1 MLEDELPD
9 EAPLQ
14 LRELQET
21 FRWASSQGNSVGRAL
36 GEAVPGEAG
45 PVKHWLAVGVLAA
58 GFCVAVVLLFR

>member
-21 FRWASSQGNSVGRAL
+21 FRWASSQGNERWAGHLARL
-36 GEAVPGEAG
+36 FEAR
-45 PVKHWLAVGVLAA
+45 LA
-58 GFCVAVVLLFR
+58 